1 MASTGSNSSAPS
13 TDDEATSDV
22 IVGVPVSSQTAAIGE
37 IVRSARVALTRELA
51 GLRGRIVIVDAEA
64 PDGTPGQVERTLG
77 DDRDGLIV
85 LPAQGSLSR
94 GRALRRLFEVV
105 LERGARGVAVIDRTA
120 AVPPEWIANLAR
132 PLVDGAFD
140 FVAPRYRRHPFDGAL
155 TKSIVQPLFRACFGL
170 RIEQP
175 MATEFGCSRRLL
187 EHVLQ
192 TQRWPGDNDQTQI
205 DLWLTTTAVSG
216 GCTACAALMG
226 PRRRGSRD
234 EAQDLSG
241 TIAHIVGGLFNEL
254 ERGAAVWHRVRGS
267 AAVPEFGTAP
277 DDPIEAPAVNSSN
290 LLDSFRLGYRE
301 LSGVWAEILPPAT
314 ILELRRLAAAPPQSF
329 RMDDRLWARTI
340 YDFALGHRLR
350 VIARDHLLR
359 SLTPLYLGWLT
370 SLILAGRAAPES
382 AIETRLECTGQAF
395 EDEKPYLI
403 SRWRWPERFRPVR
416 FE

>member
-1 MASTGSNSSAPS
+1 MASTGSNSSALS
-13 TDDEATSDV
+13 TDDEATFDL
-22 IVGVPVSSQTAAIGE
+22 IVGVPVSSQAAAIGE
-37 IVRSARVALTRELA
+37 IVRSARVALSRELA
-51 GLRGRIVIVDAEA
+51 GLRGSIVIVDAGPTE
-64 PDGTPGQVERTLG
+64 GTPAHVELAPG
-77 DDRDGLIV
+77 DDGDRLIV
-85 LPAQGSLSR
+85 LPAQGNLSR
-94 GRALRRLFEVV
+94 GRALRRLFEVS
-105 LERGARGVAVIDRTA
+105 LERSARAVAVIDGTA
-120 AVPPEWIANLAR
+120 TARPAWIANLAR

-140 FVAPRYRRHPFDGAL
+140 FVAPCYRRHPFDGAL
-155 TKSIVQPLFRACFGL
+155 TKSIVQPVFRACFGI

-175 MATEFGCSRRLL
+175 MATEFGCSSRLL
-187 EHVLQ
+187 EHVLH
-192 TQRWPGDNDQTQI
+192 THHWPGDNDPTQI

-216 GCTACAALMG
+216 GFKVCEALVG

-241 TIAHIVGGLFNEL
+241 TIANIVGGLFHEL
-254 ERGAAVWHRVRGS
+254 ERRAAVWHRVRGS
-267 AAVPEFGTAP
+267 AAVPTFGTAP
-277 DDPIEAPAVNSSN
+277 DDPLEAPAVNPSN

-314 ILELRRLAAAPPQSF
+314 ILEFKRLAAASPEAF
-329 RMDDRLWARTI
+329 RMDQRLWARTI

-359 SLTPLYLGWLT
+359 SLTPIYLGWLA
-370 SLILAGRAAPES
+370 SFILAGRNAPES
-382 AIETRLECTGQAF
+382 AIEASLERTGQAF

>member
-13 TDDEATSDV
+13 TDDEANADV
-22 IVGVPVSSQTAAIGE
+22 IVGVPVSSQTAEIGE

-51 GLRGRIVIVDAEA
+51 GLRGGIIIVEAE
-64 PDGTPGQVERTLG
+64 PTDGTPAQVARALG
-77 DDRDGLIV
+77 DDRDCLIV

-94 GRALRRLFEVV
+94 GRVLRKLFEVA
-105 LERGARGVAVIDRTA
+105 LERGARGVAAIDATA
-120 AVPPEWIANLAR
+120 AATPAGIASLAR

-155 TKSIVQPLFRACFGL
+155 TKSIVQPVFRACFGL

-187 EHVLQ
+187 EHVLHTHQ
-192 TQRWPGDNDQTQI
+192 WPGDNDQTQI

-216 GCTACAALMG
+216 GFKVCEAFVG

-234 EAQDLSG
+234 EAPDLSG

-254 ERGAAVWHRVRGS
+254 ERRAAVWQRVRGS
-267 AAVPEFGTAP
+267 AAVPAFGTAP
-277 DDPIEAPAVNSSN
+277 DDPLEAPAVNPSN

-301 LSGVWAEILPPAT
+301 LSGVWAGILPPAT
-314 ILELRRLAAAPPQSF
+314 ILELRRLAGASPESF

-340 YDFALGHRLR
+340 YDFALGHRAR

-359 SLTPLYLGWLT
+359 SLTPLYLGWLA
-370 SLILAGRAAPES
+370 SFVLAGRDAPEG
-382 AIETRLECTGQAF
+382 AIEACLARTGQAF

-403 SRWRWPERFRPVR
+403 SRWRWPEPFRPVR
-416 FE
+416 FD

>member
-22 IVGVPVSSQTAAIGE
+22 IVGVPVSSQPTAIGE
-37 IVRSARVALTRELA
+37 IVRSARVALSRELA
-51 GLRGRIVIVDAEA
+51 GLRGKIVIVDAE
-64 PDGTPGQVERTLG
+64 PTDGTPPQVALALG
-77 DDRDGLIV
+77 DDPDCLIV
-85 LPAQGSLSR
+85 RPARGNLSR
-94 GRALRRLFEVV
+94 GRALRRLFEVA
-105 LERGARGVAVIDRTA
+105 LERGARGIAAIDGTA
-120 AVPPEWIANLAR
+120 AVTPAWIANLAR
-132 PLVDGAFD
+132 PLVDGEFD

-155 TKSIVQPLFRACFGL
+155 TKSIVQPVFRACFGL

-187 EHVLQ
+187 EHVLH
-192 TQRWPGDNDQTQI
+192 TQQWPGDNDQTQI

-216 GCTACAALMG
+216 GFKVCEALVG

-234 EAQDLSG
+234 EAQDLSS

-254 ERGAAVWHRVRGS
+254 ERRAGIWHRVRGS
-267 AAVPEFGTAP
+267 AAVPAFGTAP
-277 DDPIEAPAVNSSN
+277 DGPLEAPAVNPSN
-290 LLDSFRLGYRE
+290 LFDSFRLGYRE
-301 LSGVWAEILPPAT
+301 LSGVWAAILPPAT
-314 ILELRRLAAAPPQSF
+314 ILEFRRLAAGSPESF
-329 RMDDRLWARTI
+329 RIDDRLWARTI

-350 VIARDHLLR
+350 VMVRDHLLR
-359 SLTPLYLGWLT
+359 SLTPLYLGWLA
-370 SLILAGRAAPES
+370 SFILAGTNAPES
-382 AIETRLECTGQAF
+382 EIEACLERTGQAF

>member
-22 IVGVPVSSQTAAIGE
+22 IVGVPVSSQATAIGE
-37 IVRSARVALTRELA
+37 IVRSARVALSRELA
-51 GLRGRIVIVDAEA
+51 GLRGKIIIVDAE
-64 PDGTPGQVERTLG
+64 PTDGTPAQVELALG
-77 DDRDGLIV
+77 DDPDCLIV
-85 LPAQGSLSR
+85 LPAQGNLSR
-94 GRALRRLFEVV
+94 GRALRRLFEVA
-105 LERGARGVAVIDRTA
+105 LERGARGVAAIDGTA
-120 AVPPEWIANLAR
+120 AVTPAWIANLAR
-132 PLVDGAFD
+132 PLVDGEFD
-140 FVAPRYRRHPFDGAL
+140 FVAPRYRRHLFDGAL
-155 TKSIVQPLFRACFGL
+155 TKSIVQPVFRACFGL

-187 EHVLQ
+187 EHVLHTHQ
-192 TQRWPGDNDQTQI
+192 WPGDNDQTQI

-216 GCTACAALMG
+216 GFKVCEALVG

-254 ERGAAVWHRVRGS
+254 ERRAGVWHRVRGS
-267 AAVPEFGTAP
+267 AAVPAFGTAP
-277 DDPIEAPAVNSSN
+277 DDPLEAPAVNPSN

-301 LSGVWAEILPPAT
+301 LSGVWAAILPPAT
-314 ILELRRLAAAPPQSF
+314 ILEFRRLAAASPESF
-329 RMDDRLWARTI
+329 RIDDRLWARTI

-350 VIARDHLLR
+350 VMVRDHLLR
-359 SLTPLYLGWLT
+359 SLTPLYLGWLA
-370 SLILAGRAAPES
+370 SFILAGRNAPES
-382 AIETRLECTGQAF
+382 EIEACLERTGQAF

>member
-1 MASTGSNSSAPS
+1 M
-13 TDDEATSDV
+13 
-22 IVGVPVSSQTAAIGE
+22 IVGVPVSSQPTAIGE
-37 IVRSARVALTRELA
+37 IVRSARVALSRELA
-51 GLRGRIVIVDAEA
+51 GLRGKIIIVDAG
-64 PDGTPGQVERTLG
+64 PTDGTPAQLELALG
-77 DDRDGLIV
+77 DDPDCLIV
-85 LPAQGSLSR
+85 LPAQGNLSR
-94 GRALRRLFEVV
+94 GRALRRLFEVA
-105 LERGARGVAVIDRTA
+105 LERGARGVAAIDGTA
-120 AVPPEWIANLAR
+120 AVTPASIANLAR
-132 PLVDGAFD
+132 PLVDGEFD

-155 TKSIVQPLFRACFGL
+155 TKSIVQPVFRACFGL

-187 EHVLQ
+187 EHVLHTHQ
-192 TQRWPGDNDQTQI
+192 WPGDNDQTQI

-216 GCTACAALMG
+216 GFKVCEALVG

-254 ERGAAVWHRVRGS
+254 ERRAGVWHRVRGS
-267 AAVPEFGTAP
+267 AAVPAFGTAP
-277 DDPIEAPAVNSSN
+277 DGPLEAPAVNPSN

-301 LSGVWAEILPPAT
+301 LSGVWAAILPPAT
-314 ILELRRLAAAPPQSF
+314 ILEFRRLAAASPESF
-329 RMDDRLWARTI
+329 RIDDRLWARTI

-350 VIARDHLLR
+350 VMVRDHLLR
-359 SLTPLYLGWLT
+359 SLTPLYLGWLA
-370 SLILAGRAAPES
+370 SFILAGKNAPES
-382 AIETRLECTGQAF
+382 GIEACLERTGQAF

>member
-22 IVGVPVSSQTAAIGE
+22 IVGVPVSGQPTAIGE

-51 GLRGRIVIVDAEA
+51 GLRGKIIIVDAG
-64 PDGTPGQVERTLG
+64 PNDGTPAQVELALG
-77 DDRDGLIV
+77 DDPDCLIV
-85 LPAQGSLSR
+85 VPAQGNLSR
-94 GRALRRLFEVV
+94 GRALRRLFEVA
-105 LERGARGVAVIDRTA
+105 LERGARGIAAIDGTA
-120 AVPPEWIANLAR
+120 AVTPAWIANLAR
-132 PLVDGAFD
+132 PLVDGEFD

-155 TKSIVQPLFRACFGL
+155 TKSIVQPVFRACFGL

-175 MATEFGCSRRLL
+175 MATEFGCSQRLL
-187 EHVLQ
+187 EHVLH
-192 TQRWPGDNDQTQI
+192 TQQWPGDNDQTQI

-216 GCTACAALMG
+216 GFKVCEALVG

-254 ERGAAVWHRVRGS
+254 ERRAGVWHRVRGS
-267 AAVPEFGTAP
+267 AAVPAFGTAP
-277 DDPIEAPAVNSSN
+277 DGPLEAPAVNPSS

-301 LSGVWAEILPPAT
+301 LSGVWAAILPPAT
-314 ILELRRLAAAPPQSF
+314 ILEFRRLAAASPESF
-329 RMDDRLWARTI
+329 RIDDRLWARTI

-350 VIARDHLLR
+350 VMVRDHLLR
-359 SLTPLYLGWLT
+359 SLTPLYLGWLA
-370 SLILAGRAAPES
+370 SFVLAGTNASES
-382 AIETRLECTGQAF
+382 GLEACLERTGHAF

>member
-22 IVGVPVSSQTAAIGE
+22 IVGVPVSSQPTAIGE
-37 IVRSARVALTRELA
+37 IVRSARVALSRELA
-51 GLRGRIVIVDAEA
+51 GLRGKIIIVDAE
-64 PDGTPGQVERTLG
+64 PTDGTRAQVELALG
-77 DDRDGLIV
+77 DDPDCLIV
-85 LPAQGSLSR
+85 LPAQGNLSR
-94 GRALRRLFEVV
+94 GRALRRLFEVA
-105 LERGARGVAVIDRTA
+105 LERGARGVAAIDGTA
-120 AVPPEWIANLAR
+120 AVTPAWIANLAR
-132 PLVDGAFD
+132 PLVDGEFD

-155 TKSIVQPLFRACFGL
+155 TKSIVQPVFRACFGL

-187 EHVLQ
+187 EHVLHTHQ
-192 TQRWPGDNDQTQI
+192 WPGDNDQTQI

-216 GCTACAALMG
+216 GFKVCEALMG

-254 ERGAAVWHRVRGS
+254 ERRAGVWHRVRGS
-267 AAVPEFGTAP
+267 AAVPAFGTAP
-277 DDPIEAPAVNSSN
+277 DGPLEALAVNPSN

-301 LSGVWAEILPPAT
+301 LSGVWAAILPPAT
-314 ILELRRLAAAPPQSF
+314 ILEFRRLAAASPESF
-329 RMDDRLWARTI
+329 RIDDRLWARTI

-350 VIARDHLLR
+350 VMVRDHLLR
-359 SLTPLYLGWLT
+359 SLTPLYLGWLA
-370 SLILAGRAAPES
+370 SFILAGKNAPES
-382 AIETRLECTGQAF
+382 GIEACLERTGQAF